1 MMQNN
6 YILTGSIASGKSSV
20 LKIIAEEGYNTISAD
35 DVVKELYKDEEFL
48 KSFKKE
54 IGEKFF
60 TIDKKLDKDKLR
72 ETLFKDISLKNR
84 VEAFV
89 HPLVYEKIKEML
101 LDGFNFIEV
110 PMFFEAREYFL
121 DSKIEIKGII
131 FVNID
136 KKIQVSRLMHR
147 NKISEKETIA
157 MIDTRITSEEK
168 IKASNYIINN
178 NASEDDLKRE
188 VLKTLERI
196 NEKAN

>member
-1 MMQNN
+1 MQSN

-20 LKIIAEEGYNTISAD
+20 LKIIAEEGYNIISAD
-35 DVVKELYKDEEFL
+35 NVVKELYKDEEFL
-48 KSFKKE
+48 RSFKKE
-54 IGEKFF
+54 IGEKLF

-72 ETLFKDISLKNR
+72 DTLFKDISLKNR

-89 HPLVYEKIKEML
+89 HPLVYKKIKEML

-110 PMFFEAREYFL
+110 PMFFEALKYFL

-147 NKISEKETIA
+147 NKISEKEAIA

-188 VLKTLERI
+188 VLKTLGRI

>member
-1 MMQNN
+1 MQNN

-35 DVVKELYKDEEFL
+35 DVVKELYADEEFL

-72 ETLFKDISLKNR
+72 ETLFEDISLKNR

-147 NKISEKETIA
+147 NKISEKEAIA
-157 MIDTRITSEEK
+157 MIDTRVTSEEK

>member
-1 MMQNN
+1 MQNN

-147 NKISEKETIA
+147 NKISEKEAIA
-157 MIDTRITSEEK
+157 MIDTRVTSEER

>member
-1 MMQNN
+1 MQNN

-35 DVVKELYKDEEFL
+35 DVVKELYEDEEFL

-72 ETLFKDISLKNR
+72 ETLFKDISLKNS

-89 HPLVYEKIKEML
+89 HPLVYKKIKEML

-131 FVNID
+131 FVNIN

-147 NKISEKETIA
+147 NKISEKEAIA
-157 MIDTRITSEEK
+157 MIDTRVTSEEK
-168 IKASNYIINN
+168 IKASDYIINN

>member
-48 KSFKKE
+48 RSFKKE

-110 PMFFEAREYFL
+110 PMFFESREYFL

-147 NKISEKETIA
+147 NKISEKEAIA

-178 NASEDDLKRE
+178 NASEDDLKKE

>member
-1 MMQNN
+1 MQNN

-35 DVVKELYKDEEFL
+35 DVVKELYEDEEFL

-147 NKISEKETIA
+147 NKISEKEAIT
-157 MIDTRITSEEK
+157 MIDTRITSEAK

-178 NASEDDLKRE
+178 NASEDDLKKE

>member
-1 MMQNN
+1 MQNN

-20 LKIIAEEGYNTISAD
+20 LKIIAEEGYTTISAD
-35 DVVKELYKDEEFL
+35 DVVKELYADEEFL

-147 NKISEKETIA
+147 NKISEKEAIA

>member
-1 MMQNN
+1 MQNN

-35 DVVKELYKDEEFL
+35 DVVKELYEDEEFL

-54 IGEKFF
+54 IGEKFC

-72 ETLFKDISLKNR
+72 ETLFKDISLKNS

-89 HPLVYEKIKEML
+89 HPLVYKKIKEML

-147 NKISEKETIA
+147 NKISEKEAIA
-157 MIDTRITSEEK
+157 MIDTRVTSEEK
-168 IKASNYIINN
+168 IKASDYIINN

>member
-1 MMQNN
+1 MQNN

-35 DVVKELYKDEEFL
+35 DVVKELYEDEEFL

-60 TIDKKLDKDKLR
+60 TIDEKLDKDKLR
-72 ETLFKDISLKNR
+72 GTLFKDIYLKNR

-110 PMFFEAREYFL
+110 PMFFEALKYFL

-147 NKISEKETIA
+147 NKISEKEAIA
-157 MIDTRITSEEK
+157 MIDTRVTSEEK

>member
-1 MMQNN
+1 MQNN

-48 KSFKKE
+48 KSFKKV
-54 IGEKFF
+54 IGEEFF
-60 TIDKKLDKDKLR
+60 ACGTKLDKDKLR
-72 ETLFKDISLKNR
+72 ETIFKDLSLRNR

-147 NKISEKETIA
+147 NKISEKEAIA
-157 MIDTRITSEEK
+157 MIDTRVTSEER

>member
-1 MMQNN
+1 MQNN

-35 DVVKELYKDEEFL
+35 DVVKELYEDEEFL

-147 NKISEKETIA
+147 NKISEKEAIA
-157 MIDTRITSEEK
+157 MIDTRVTSEER

-178 NASEDDLKRE
+178 NASEDNLKRE

>member
-1 MMQNN
+1 MQNN

-147 NKISEKETIA
+147 NKISEKEAIA
-157 MIDTRITSEEK
+157 MIDARITSEEK

-188 VLKTLERI
+188 VLKTLGRI

>member
-1 MMQNN
+1 MQNN
-6 YILTGSIASGKSSV
+6 YILTGFIASGKSSV
-20 LKIIAEEGYNTISAD
+20 LKIIAEEGYNIISAD
-35 DVVKELYKDEEFL
+35 NVVKELYKDEEFL
-48 KSFKKE
+48 RSFKKE

-72 ETLFKDISLKNR
+72 DTLFKDISLKNR

-110 PMFFEAREYFL
+110 PMFFESREYFL

-147 NKISEKETIA
+147 NKISEKEAIA

-188 VLKTLERI
+188 VLKTLGRI

>member
-1 MMQNN
+1 MQNN

-54 IGEKFF
+54 IGEEFF

-147 NKISEKETIA
+147 NKISEKEAIT

>member
-1 MMQNN
+1 MQNN

-54 IGEKFF
+54 IGEEFF

-110 PMFFEAREYFL
+110 PMFFEALKYFL

-147 NKISEKETIA
+147 NKISEKEAIA
-157 MIDTRITSEEK
+157 IIDTRITSEEK

>member
-1 MMQNN
+1 M
-6 YILTGSIASGKSSV
+6 
-20 LKIIAEEGYNTISAD
+20 
-35 DVVKELYKDEEFL
+35 

-60 TIDKKLDKDKLR
+60 TTDKKLDKDKLR

-89 HPLVYEKIKEML
+89 HPIVYEKIKEML

-147 NKISEKETIA
+147 NKISEKEAIA
-157 MIDTRITSEEK
+157 MIDTRVMSEEK

>member
-1 MMQNN
+1 MQNN

-35 DVVKELYKDEEFL
+35 DVVKELYEDEEFL

-110 PMFFEAREYFL
+110 PMFFEALKYFL

-147 NKISEKETIA
+147 NKISEKEAIA
-157 MIDTRITSEEK
+157 MIDTRVTSEEK

>member
-1 MMQNN
+1 MQNN

-54 IGEKFF
+54 IGEEFF

-121 DSKIEIKGII
+121 DSKIKIKGII

-147 NKISEKETIA
+147 NKISEKEAIA
-157 MIDTRITSEEK
+157 MIDTRVTSKEK

-178 NASEDDLKRE
+178 NASEDDLKKE

>member
-1 MMQNN
+1 MQNN

-54 IGEKFF
+54 IGEEFF

-72 ETLFKDISLKNR
+72 EALFKDISLKNR

-147 NKISEKETIA
+147 NKISEKEAIA

>member
-1 MMQNN
+1 MQNN

-72 ETLFKDISLKNR
+72 ETIFKDISLKNR

-147 NKISEKETIA
+147 NKISEKEAIA
-157 MIDTRITSEEK
+157 MIDTRVTSKEK

>member
-1 MMQNN
+1 MQNN

-20 LKIIAEEGYNTISAD
+20 LKIISEEGYNTISAD

-54 IGEKFF
+54 IGENFF

-147 NKISEKETIA
+147 NKISEKEAIA
-157 MIDTRITSEEK
+157 MIDTRVTSEER

-178 NASEDDLKRE
+178 NASEDDLKKE

>member
-1 MMQNN
+1 MQNN

-35 DVVKELYKDEEFL
+35 NVVKELYKDEEFL
-48 KSFKKE
+48 RSFKKE

-72 ETLFKDISLKNR
+72 ETIFKDISLKNR

-89 HPLVYEKIKEML
+89 HPLVYKKIKEML

-147 NKISEKETIA
+147 NKISEEEAIA
-157 MIDTRITSEEK
+157 MIDTRVTSKEK

-178 NASEDDLKRE
+178 NASENDLKRE

>member
-1 MMQNN
+1 MQNN

-35 DVVKELYKDEEFL
+35 DVVKELYADEEFL

-72 ETLFKDISLKNR
+72 ETLFEDISLKNR
-84 VEAFV
+84 VEVFV
-89 HPLVYEKIKEML
+89 HPVVYEKIKEML

-147 NKISEKETIA
+147 NKISEKEAIA
-157 MIDTRITSEEK
+157 MIDTRVTSEEK

>member
-1 MMQNN
+1 MQNN

-110 PMFFEAREYFL
+110 PMFFEVLKYFL

-147 NKISEKETIA
+147 NKISEKEAIA
-157 MIDTRITSEEK
+157 MIDTRVTSEEK

>member
-1 MMQNN
+1 MQNN

-20 LKIIAEEGYNTISAD
+20 LKIIAEEGYTTISAD
-35 DVVKELYKDEEFL
+35 DVVKELYADEEFL

-101 LDGFNFIEV
+101 LDGLNFIEV

-147 NKISEKETIA
+147 NKISEKEAIA
-157 MIDTRITSEEK
+157 MIDTRVTSEEK

>member
-1 MMQNN
+1 MQNN

-35 DVVKELYKDEEFL
+35 DVVKELYADEEFL

-54 IGEKFF
+54 IGENFF

-147 NKISEKETIA
+147 NKISEKEAIA
-157 MIDTRITSEEK
+157 MIDTRVTSEER

-188 VLKTLERI
+188 VLKTLGRI

>member
-54 IGEKFF
+54 IGEEFF

-72 ETLFKDISLKNR
+72 ETIFKDISLKNR

-147 NKISEKETIA
+147 NKISEKEAIA

-178 NASEDDLKRE
+178 NALEDDLKRE

>member
-1 MMQNN
+1 MQNN

-48 KSFKKE
+48 RSFKKE

-89 HPLVYEKIKEML
+89 HPLVYKKIKEML

-110 PMFFEAREYFL
+110 PMFFEALKYFL

-147 NKISEKETIA
+147 NKISEKEAIA

>member
-1 MMQNN
+1 MQNN

-20 LKIIAEEGYNTISAD
+20 LKIIAEEGYNTISAE

-48 KSFKKE
+48 KSFKKV
-54 IGEKFF
+54 IGEEFF
-60 TIDKKLDKDKLR
+60 ACGTKLDKDKLR
-72 ETLFKDISLKNR
+72 ETIFKDLSLRNR

-147 NKISEKETIA
+147 NKISEKEAIA
-157 MIDTRITSEEK
+157 MIDTRVTSEER

>member
-1 MMQNN
+1 MQNN

-147 NKISEKETIA
+147 NKISEKEAIA
-157 MIDTRITSEEK
+157 MIDTRVTSKEK

>member
-1 MMQNN
+1 MQNN

-48 KSFKKE
+48 RSFKKE

-72 ETLFKDISLKNR
+72 ETLFKDISFKNR

-147 NKISEKETIA
+147 NKISEKEAIA
-157 MIDTRITSEEK
+157 MIDTRVTSEER

>member
-1 MMQNN
+1 MQNN
-6 YILTGSIASGKSSV
+6 YILTGSIASGKTSV
-20 LKIIAEEGYNTISAD
+20 LKIIAEEGYTTISAD
-35 DVVKELYKDEEFL
+35 DVVKELYADEEFL

-147 NKISEKETIA
+147 NKISEKEAIA
-157 MIDTRITSEEK
+157 MIDTRVTSEEK

>member
-1 MMQNN
+1 MQNN

-48 KSFKKE
+48 RSFKKE

-147 NKISEKETIA
+147 NKISEKEAIA
-157 MIDTRITSEEK
+157 MIDTRVTSEEK

-178 NASEDDLKRE
+178 NASEDDLKKE

>member
-1 MMQNN
+1 MQNN

-48 KSFKKE
+48 RSFKKE

-157 MIDTRITSEEK
+157 MIDTRVMSEEK

>member
-1 MMQNN
+1 MQNN

-35 DVVKELYKDEEFL
+35 DVVKELYEDEEFL

-147 NKISEKETIA
+147 NKISEKEAIA
-157 MIDTRITSEEK
+157 MIDTRVTSEEK

-196 NEKAN
+196 NEEAN

>member
-1 MMQNN
+1 MQNN

-35 DVVKELYKDEEFL
+35 DVVKELYEDEEFL
-48 KSFKKE
+48 KSFKIE

-72 ETLFKDISLKNR
+72 ETIFKDISLKNR

-89 HPLVYEKIKEML
+89 HPLVYKKIKEML

-147 NKISEKETIA
+147 NKISEKEAIA
-157 MIDTRITSEEK
+157 MIDTRVTSKEK

-188 VLKTLERI
+188 VLKTLGRI

>member
-1 MMQNN
+1 MQNN

-35 DVVKELYKDEEFL
+35 DVVKELYADEEFL

-110 PMFFEAREYFL
+110 PMFFEALKYFL

-147 NKISEKETIA
+147 NKISEKEAIS

-178 NASEDDLKRE
+178 NASEDDLKKE

>member
-1 MMQNN
+1 MQNN

-35 DVVKELYKDEEFL
+35 DVVKELYEDEEFL

-72 ETLFKDISLKNR
+72 ETIFKDISIKNR

-147 NKISEKETIA
+147 NKISEKEAIA

>member
-1 MMQNN
+1 MQNN

-35 DVVKELYKDEEFL
+35 NVVKELYEDEEFL

-60 TIDKKLDKDKLR
+60 TIDKMLDKDRLR

-110 PMFFEAREYFL
+110 PIFFEALKYFL

-147 NKISEKETIA
+147 NKISEKEAIA
-157 MIDTRITSEEK
+157 MIDTRVTSEEK